1 MFDTFPTL
9 QVDSFQL
16 RKIEET
22 DLEDLWEIYSN
33 PIHFQMTPNTLTQ
46 NKETLRKRIGH
57 FQRDFDKKN
66 VCSWGWST
74 KGN

>member
-1 MFDTFPTL
+1 MFQNIPRLTSATL
-9 QVDSFQL
+9 CL
-16 RKIEET
+16 RLIREN

-33 PIHFQMTPNTLTQ
+33 PIHFQMTPNTSTQ

-66 VCSWGWST
+66 ACF
-74 KGN
+74 